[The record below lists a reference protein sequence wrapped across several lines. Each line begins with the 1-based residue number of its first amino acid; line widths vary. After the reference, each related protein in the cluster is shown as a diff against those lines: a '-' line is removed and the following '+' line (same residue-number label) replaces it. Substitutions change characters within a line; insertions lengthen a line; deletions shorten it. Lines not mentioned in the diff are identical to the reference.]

1 MTIGIYKLNFANTS
15 ECYIGQSVNIEVR
28 YKQHL
33 NLLKLGKS
41 SKKLQKAFLDYGT
54 PELFILLECSKEEL
68 NSSEAE
74 AIEIFNS
81 VILGF
86 NTCSTAG
93 GTSQIYGEDHGNAV
107 YSNLAIKEVLKNLVY
122 RLDCT
127 LGEISDLTGVSKS
140 VISGISC
147 LQQHK
152 WLQED
157 LPIEY
162 NLLVDI
168 FTKHIR
174 RDSTKR
180 GLKVPPFSIISPE
193 GVVHLVEN
201 IRQFAQIYNLD
212 FRHLSKLRTG
222 ERKSHK
228 SWKLCPASI

>member
-1 MTIGIYKLNFANTS
+1 MTTGIYKLNFANTS
-15 ECYIGQSVNIEVR
+15 KCYIGQSINIEVR
-28 YKQHL
+28 YKQHIH
-33 NLLKLGKS
+33 LLKLGKS

-81 VILGF
+81 VTQGF
-86 NTCSTAG
+86 NTCSTSG

-107 YSNLAIKEVLKNLVY
+107 YSNLVIKEVLKNLVY

-127 LGEISDLTGVSKS
+127 LGEISALTGVSKS
-140 VISGISC
+140 VIAGICC

-168 FTKHIR
+168 FTNHTR
-174 RDSTKR
+174 RDRTKR
-180 GLKVPPFSIISPE
+180 GTKITSFNILSPE
-193 GVVHLVEN
+193 GTTHLVEN
-201 IRQFAQIYNLD
+201 IRQFANTYNLD
-212 FRHLSKLRTG
+212 FGHLSKLHTG

-228 SWKLCPASI
+228 GWKLCPASI